1 MTKRRWI
8 VLIAIHLVLLAV
20 GLALTIPNGN
30 NTAAAL
36 LIVAFVVGPAV
47 LIMTSQGIERANRTR
62 ARALEATHPGWSFV
76 PCVTGPTQEP
86 LLKAAGERTT
96 TGVAAT
102 LAYGPGGIEIW
113 AGKKSDVKVFAYPW
127 SKVTDVSTAADV
139 RTWQKRTVIGV
150 RITLTKD
157 ASQDVAVLVKTA
169 QVPALDGQHPGRS
182 PRVTKTGLAVGSC
195 DPTRSTHE

>member
-1 MTKRRWI
+1 VTKTRWI
-8 VLIAIHLVLLAV
+8 VYIAIDLVLLAI
-20 GLALTIPNGN
+20 GLALTVPNGN

-47 LIMTSQGIERANRTR
+47 LIMTSRGIERANRNR
-62 ARALEATHPGWSFV
+62 ARVLEKTHPGWSFV

-113 AGKKSDVKVFAYPW
+113 SGKKSEVKVCAYPW
-127 SKVTDVSTAADV
+127 SAVETVSAASDV
-139 RTWQKRTVIGV
+139 RTWQKRTTTGL
-150 RITLTKD
+150 RITFAKGD
-157 ASQDVAVLVKTA
+157 PQEVAVLVKA
-169 QVPALDGQHPGRS
+169 PKVPE
-182 PRVTKTGLAVGSC
+182 LAESILAARPV
-195 DPTRSTHE
+195 